1 MTLLTSAIVSHNL
14 EGIEKV
20 VAQDRALLYQEENG
34 WLPIEWAQ
42 RTGNFVTLA
51 RVYRVYGDE
60 APEFPVDQLLKEYLN
75 LLGSDEYEPCTLE
88 QTANMIWEQLYK
100 GKMFKVGRWKR
111 DLIATDG
118 QAEDIR
124 FLIKRAGYDSPD
136 ELISGVRH
144 L

>member
-1 MTLLTSAIVSHNL
+1 MTILTSAIVSHNL
-14 EGIEKV
+14 EAIEKA
-20 VAQDRALLYQEENG
+20 VAQDRKLLHQAESG
-34 WLPIEWAQ
+34 WLPIEWAR

-51 RVYRVYGDE
+51 RLYRVYGEE
-60 APEFPVDQLLKEYLN
+60 APEFPADQLLKEYLD

-88 QTANMIWEQLYK
+88 QTADMVWEQLYK
-100 GKMFKVGRWKR
+100 GKKFKVGRWKR

-124 FLIKRAGYDSPD
+124 FLIKRAGYSSPD
-136 ELISGVRH
+136 ELISGVRD

>member
-20 VAQDRALLYQEENG
+20 VAKDRALLYQEENG
-34 WLPIEWAQ
+34 WLPIEWAK

-51 RVYRVYGDE
+51 RVYRVYGEE
-60 APEFPVDQLLKEYLN
+60 APELAASELLKLYLN

-88 QTANMIWEQLYK
+88 QTANMVWEQLYK
-100 GKMFKVGRWKR
+100 SKKFKVGRWKR

-118 QAEDIR
+118 QAEDIS
-124 FLIKRAGYDSPD
+124 FLIKRAGYSSPE
-136 ELISGVRH
+136 ELISGVRD